1 MEERPFTGGKGGCCR
16 LPTPPSPAP
25 APAPGFESNLL
36 DFRARHPPGTLWTA
50 PREPT
55 WPPGV
60 LPRPGPP
67 LPVTGPGPRRL
78 PLQEGGSESLTRLL
92 QKVGTVTYKARL
104 FLPKQSSLQEPGRP
118 RWDAWATAVALRT
131 CHRTAGAAAAAAGP
145 RCPEPPGPP
154 SVGDPAPP
162 SSLSVSSLSVSPL
175 GSLQAF
181 VPTSP
186 GQRDRPWPPAPR
198 APHAAPARP
207 VPLSCTHL
215 TRHFAD
221 PSAVR
226 ATRADVPPR
235 PLLRP
240 QRLTVL
246 NQPLLN
252 ECMRG

>member
-1 MEERPFTGGKGGCCR
+1 M
-16 LPTPPSPAP
+16 
-25 APAPGFESNLL
+25 
-36 DFRARHPPGTLWTA
+36 
-50 PREPT
+50 
-55 WPPGV
+55 
-60 LPRPGPP
+60 
-67 LPVTGPGPRRL
+67 
-78 PLQEGGSESLTRLL
+78 
-92 QKVGTVTYKARL
+92 TYKARL

-131 CHRTAGAAAAAAGP
+131 CHRTAGAAAAAARP
-145 RCPEPPGPP
+145 CASAPPLPP

-162 SSLSVSSLSVSPL
+162 SSLSVSPL

-186 GQRDRPWPPAPR
+186 GQRDRPY
-198 APHAAPARP
+198 AAPARP
-207 VPLSCTHL
+207 VPLSRTHL

>member
-1 MEERPFTGGKGGCCR
+1 M
-16 LPTPPSPAP
+16 
-25 APAPGFESNLL
+25 
-36 DFRARHPPGTLWTA
+36 
-50 PREPT
+50 
-55 WPPGV
+55 

-78 PLQEGGSESLTRLL
+78 PLREGGSESLTRLL

-145 RCPEPPGPP
+145 RR
-154 SVGDPAPP
+154 PAPP
-162 SSLSVSSLSVSPL
+162 
-175 GSLQAF
+175 
-181 VPTSP
+181 
-186 GQRDRPWPPAPR
+186 RPAPPR
-198 APHAAPARP
+198 RPALPPSALVSLRLAPWLPSGLCADVTWSARPALAPARP
-207 VPLSCTHL
+207 VPLSRTHL

-221 PSAVR
+221 PSAIR

>member
-1 MEERPFTGGKGGCCR
+1 MGR
-16 LPTPPSPAP
+16 LGHRRRAP
-25 APAPGFESNLL
+25 
-36 DFRARHPPGTLWTA
+36 H
-50 PREPT
+50 
-55 WPPGV
+55 
-60 LPRPGPP
+60 LP
-67 LPVTGPGPRRL
+67 
-78 PLQEGGSESLTRLL
+78 QDGGSSSGSSQAT
-92 QKVGTVTYKARL
+92 
-104 FLPKQSSLQEPGRP
+104 LP
-118 RWDAWATAVALRT
+118 
-131 CHRTAGAAAAAAGP
+131 GAARPCASA
-145 RCPEPPGPP
+145 PPGPP
-154 SVGDPAPP
+154 SLGDPAPP
-162 SSLSVSSLSVSPL
+162 SSLSVSPL

-198 APHAAPARP
+198 APHAAPALP
-207 VPLSCTHL
+207 VPLSRTHL

-246 NQPLLN
+246 NQALLN